1 MSNPVRRGSSTAG
14 ILDRL
19 AAAPISWGVCEVP
32 GWGLQLEPDRVLSEM
47 RALGIAATEAGP
59 DGYLGTDVGNARA
72 FLGRHGLRLVGG
84 FLPVV
89 LHDPERL
96 DASLAKVR
104 EKAAFFAALG
114 ARFLCSAA
122 VVDDAWSPRVELDGR
137 QWDHLLRALRH
148 VDAAAAEAGV
158 QNVLHPHWGTL
169 VERDEDL
176 RRVLEGSDVDICLD
190 TGHLV
195 LGGSNPLEIASAY
208 PGRIVHVH
216 LKDVRQAV
224 AARLRSGELELVEAV
239 RHGLFQPLGAGDVAV
254 DEVVVELEGLGYAGW
269 YVLEQ
274 DSAILAAPPPPGEG
288 PIDDV
293 RRSID
298 FLRQVAQSA
307 VSGLAAAAE
316 GR

>member
-1 MSNPVRRGSSTAG
+1 MSNPVSSTAG

-32 GWGLQLEPDRVLSEM
+32 GWGLQLDPDRVFSEM
-47 RALGIAATEAGP
+47 RVLGIAATEAGP
-59 DGYLGTDVGNARA
+59 DGYLGTEVGDARA

-96 DASLAKVR
+96 DASLGKVR
-104 EKAAFFAALG
+104 EKVAFFAALG
-114 ARFLCSAA
+114 ARVLCSAV
-122 VVDDAWSPRVELDGR
+122 VVDDAWSPRVELDDH
-137 QWDHLLRALRH
+137 QWEHLLRALGH
-148 VDAAAAEAGV
+148 VDAAAAEAGIR
-158 QNVLHPHWGTL
+158 NVLHPHWGTL

-195 LGGSNPLEIASAY
+195 LGGSDPLEIVSAY
-208 PGRIVHVH
+208 PGRIAHVH
-216 LKDVRQAV
+216 LKDVREAV
-224 AARLRSGELELVEAV
+224 AARLRSGELKLVEAV
-239 RHGLFQPLGAGDVAV
+239 QQGLFRPLGDGDVAV
-254 DEVVVELEGLGYAGW
+254 DEVVVEIERLGYAGW

-274 DSAILAAPPPPGEG
+274 DSALVGAAPPPGAG

-307 VSGLAAAAE
+307 VPRLAAATE
-316 GR
+316 GG

>member
-1 MSNPVRRGSSTAG
+1 MSNPVRRAPSTAG

-32 GWGLQLEPDRVLSEM
+32 GWGVQLDPDRVLAEM
-47 RALGIAATEAGP
+47 RTLGIAATESGP
-59 DGYLGTDVGNARA
+59 DGYLGATVDNARA
-72 FLGRHGLRLVGG
+72 LLGRHGLRLVGG

-89 LHDPERL
+89 IHDPERL

-104 EKAAFFAALG
+104 RQAALFAALG
-114 ARFLCSAA
+114 ARVLCSAA
-122 VVDDAWSPRVELDGR
+122 VVDDGWSPRVELDDR
-137 QWDHLLRALRH
+137 QWDHLLRGLGD
-148 VDAAAAEAGV
+148 VDAAAAESGV

-169 VERDEDL
+169 VERDGDV
-176 RRVLEGSDVDICLD
+176 RRVLDGSDVHICLD

-195 LGGSNPLEIASAY
+195 LGGSNPLELASTY
-208 PGRIVHVH
+208 PGRVAHVH
-216 LKDVRQAV
+216 LKDVREV
-224 AARLRSGELELVEAV
+224 IAARLRSGELGLVGAV
-239 RHGLFQPLGAGDVAV
+239 QQGLFQPLGAGDVAIE
-254 DEVVVELEGLGYAGW
+254 EVVVELEGLGYPGW
-269 YVLEQ
+269 YVIEQ
-274 DSAILAAPPPPGEG
+274 DSAIVAAPPPPGEG

-307 VSGLAAAAE
+307 VPGLAAATE